1 MSGKFIFICESR
13 DQINEMFYFRQ
24 FMSILKFSGK
34 FITISSMLTYDAYVS
49 LGGIEELLLLEN
61 LLEASESDE
70 SNKPRQKTKSTAT
83 YQSRSYLKKEAK
95 NMRNVSLSC

>member
-1 MSGKFIFICESR
+1 MSGKFIFTCESR

-34 FITISSMLTYDAYVS
+34 FFTIGLMLTYDAYVS

-70 SNKPRQKTKSTAT
+70 SNKPRQKKKVPQLTKVAVT
-83 YQSRSYLKKEAK
+83 
-95 NMRNVSLSC
+95 

>member
-1 MSGKFIFICESR
+1 MSGKFIFTCESR

-34 FITISSMLTYDAYVS
+34 FITIGLMLTYDAYVS

-70 SNKPRQKTKSTAT
+70 SNKSRQKKKVPQLTKVAVT
-83 YQSRSYLKKEAK
+83 
-95 NMRNVSLSC
+95 

>member
-34 FITISSMLTYDAYVS
+34 FITIGLMLTYDAYVS

-61 LLEASESDE
+61 LPQRARFSKRRREPQRAMKATSPDKKRKVPQL
-70 SNKPRQKTKSTAT
+70 TKVAVT
-83 YQSRSYLKKEAK
+83 
-95 NMRNVSLSC
+95 

>member
-1 MSGKFIFICESR
+1 MSGKFIFTCESR

-34 FITISSMLTYDAYVS
+34 FITIGLMLTYDAYVS

-70 SNKPRQKTKSTAT
+70 SNKPRQKKKYRNLPKS
-83 YQSRSYLKKEAK
+83 QLLEKEVK
-95 NMRNVSLSC
+95 NMRNVSLSR